1 MKKFLALLLA
11 LVMVFALAACGGDP
25 ATNPSDEPG
34 ATSEDPTPEDTTT
47 PSDDPEAA
55 IDPNDIPDTME
66 SDTYEVAFI
75 TDVGD
80 LKDKSFNEGTWN
92 GVKAYAYEN
101 NLSYK
106 YYQPANGGEATDT
119 DRYDAMKQA
128 VDNGASVVVCVG
140 FLQENAIRQAAAEFT
155 DVHFIFIDGS
165 AVKVDPDNTA
175 DDAEVFANTVGVL
188 FREEQCGYLAGYA
201 VVKEGYTQLGFAG
214 GGGGTNPACCR
225 YGYGYLQGAS
235 AAAKELGVDVT
246 VNYSWQYGDSF
257 SASPELQSMIAGWYT
272 TGTEVVF
279 SCGGN
284 MFASVSA
291 AASAN
296 DGLVV
301 GVDVDQ
307 SSASDTVITSAMKS
321 LADGVVI
328 ALEDHFNGSWDEVGG
343 TTITLGATE
352 DAVGLPT
359 ATESWRFENFT
370 VEEYN
375 TLFEAIKDGTL
386 TVDAEYPV
394 NENNI
399 DDAASLNGELP
410 NITINVV

>member
-11 LVMVFALAACGGDP
+11 LVMVFALAACGGGDDPVTTDPAGTTDPDTTETDP
-25 ATNPSDEPG
+25 ATSDNGNE
-34 ATSEDPTPEDTTT
+34 
-47 PSDDPEAA
+47 A

-92 GVKAYAYEN
+92 GVKTYAYEN

-165 AVKVDPDNTA
+165 AVKVDPDNKA

-214 GGGGTNPACCR
+214 GGGGTNLPLRLRLSAGRQRRC
-225 YGYGYLQGAS
+225 QGA
-235 AAAKELGVDVT
+235 
-246 VNYSWQYGDSF
+246 
-257 SASPELQSMIAGWYT
+257 
-272 TGTEVVF
+272 
-279 SCGGN
+279 
-284 MFASVSA
+284 
-291 AASAN
+291 
-296 DGLVV
+296 
-301 GVDVDQ
+301 
-307 SSASDTVITSAMKS
+307 
-321 LADGVVI
+321 
-328 ALEDHFNGSWDEVGG
+328 
-343 TTITLGATE
+343 
-352 DAVGLPT
+352 
-359 ATESWRFENFT
+359 WR
-370 VEEYN
+370 
-375 TLFEAIKDGTL
+375 
-386 TVDAEYPV
+386 
-394 NENNI
+394 
-399 DDAASLNGELP
+399 
-410 NITINVV
+410 

>member
-11 LVMVFALAACGGDP
+11 LVMVFALAACGGGDDPVTTDPAGTTDPGTTETDP
-25 ATNPSDEPG
+25 ATSDNGNE
-34 ATSEDPTPEDTTT
+34 
-47 PSDDPEAA
+47 A

-92 GVKAYAYEN
+92 GVKTYAYEN

-165 AVKVDPDNTA
+165 AVKVDPDNKA

-201 VVKEGYTQLGFAG
+201 VVKEGYTQLGFSG

-257 SASPELQSMIAGWYT
+257 GASPELQSMIAGWYT

-328 ALEDHFNGSWDEVGG
+328 ALEDHFNGSWNEVGG

>member
-11 LVMVFALAACGGDP
+11 LVMVFALAACGGGDDP
-25 ATNPSDEPG
+25 ATTDPAGTTDPG
-34 ATSEDPTPEDTTT
+34 TTETDPATSDNGNE
-47 PSDDPEAA
+47 A

-92 GVKAYAYEN
+92 GVKTYAYEN

-165 AVKVDPDNTA
+165 AVKVDPDNKA

-225 YGYGYLQGAS
+225 YGYGYLQGA
-235 AAAKELGVDVT
+235 
-246 VNYSWQYGDSF
+246 
-257 SASPELQSMIAGWYT
+257 
-272 TGTEVVF
+272 
-279 SCGGN
+279 
-284 MFASVSA
+284 
-291 AASAN
+291 
-296 DGLVV
+296 
-301 GVDVDQ
+301 
-307 SSASDTVITSAMKS
+307 
-321 LADGVVI
+321 
-328 ALEDHFNGSWDEVGG
+328 
-343 TTITLGATE
+343 
-352 DAVGLPT
+352 
-359 ATESWRFENFT
+359 
-370 VEEYN
+370 
-375 TLFEAIKDGTL
+375 
-386 TVDAEYPV
+386 
-394 NENNI
+394 
-399 DDAASLNGELP
+399 
-410 NITINVV
+410 

>member
-11 LVMVFALAACGGDP
+11 LVMVFALAACGGGDDP
-25 ATNPSDEPG
+25 ATTDPAGTTDPG
-34 ATSEDPTPEDTTT
+34 TTETDPATSDNGNE
-47 PSDDPEAA
+47 A

-92 GVKAYAYEN
+92 GVKTYAYEN

-201 VVKEGYTQLGFAG
+201 VVKEGYTQIGFAG

-257 SASPELQSMIAGWYT
+257 GASPELQSMIAGWYT